1 MPYLPISVSTRKQS
15 CSSSTYCPCLT
26 NNTCLVAQGEARSR
40 DIAHL
45 VTGYDV
51 TLSLT
56 LSNIGIS
63 MFFVVVEEDEGDE
76 AEEGEEEVEDD
87 EDGDDDGESLHTCCG
102 DL

>member
-1 MPYLPISVSTRKQS
+1 M
-15 CSSSTYCPCLT
+15 
-26 NNTCLVAQGEARSR
+26 AQGEARSR

-51 TLSLT
+51 TFSLT

-63 MFFVVVEEDEGDE
+63 MFFVVVEQDEDEG
-76 AEEGEEEVEDD
+76 EEDVEDD
-87 EDGDDDGESLHTCCG
+87 EDGDDDDAVSLHTCCG